1 MGNKKQHVFQ
11 LTPINDQLSFTE
23 NKCETIAD
31 ILEDIFIYNVSL
43 RDVDCTIRCW
53 IAEWR
58 KLEIRDEDLRKKVQH
73 FIDWLYD
80 VMYLSRDAII
90 EDLQKR
96 LNEANGDT
104 LS

>member
-1 MGNKKQHVFQ
+1 MRHKKQHAFQ
-11 LTPINDQLSFTE
+11 LTPINDHLSFTE
-23 NKCETIAD
+23 NKCETISD
-31 ILEDIFIYNVSL
+31 ILEDIFIHAVPL
-43 RDVDCTIRCW
+43 KDVDCSIRCW

-58 KLEIRDEDLRKKVQH
+58 KLEIRDEDLRKKVQG

-96 LNEANGDT
+96 LNEANSEPGF
-104 LS
+104 